1 MEAKKLN
8 FRSVVFKRAYLI
20 VKQTGCNFAQALAE
34 AWKRY
39 RAFKTKTIEELTEQ
53 IKGFDFYYHMSDDSR
68 EHRYWSKLQ
77 IEIRSQ
83 IRSLP
88 SSFLSAISNHF
99 NSKQIRLFI

>member
-1 MEAKKLN
+1 MKAKLN
-8 FRSVVFKRAYLI
+8 FRSVVFQRAYIL
-20 VKQTGCNFAQALAE
+20 VKQTGCSFSEALTQAWE
-34 AWKRY
+34 RY
-39 RAFKTKTIEELTEQ
+39 RAFKTKTIEELTDQ
-53 IKGFDFYYHMSDDSR
+53 IKGFDFHYQMSDDGR
-68 EHRYWSKLQ
+68 EYRYWSKLQ